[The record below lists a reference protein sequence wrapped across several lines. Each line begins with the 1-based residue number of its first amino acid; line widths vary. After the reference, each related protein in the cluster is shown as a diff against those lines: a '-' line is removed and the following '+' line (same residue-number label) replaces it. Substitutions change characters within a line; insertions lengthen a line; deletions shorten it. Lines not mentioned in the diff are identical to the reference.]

1 MDIKQTLL
9 DFHNTLK
16 ANPEISDDELLNK
29 FPQIG
34 KDNLSA
40 AFDYSATIDS
50 GKYKTEDE
58 FVDKFPEFFPV
69 KKKELD
75 GQASPAPVTEPSK
88 QPTTTSSPT
97 SASASASAQSPL
109 PLEGEPVVTDEMK
122 QRYKRVGEGTGILNS
137 IIDNKRKA
145 DPTFAPKAS
154 ELIRSAYEL
163 NQQNKGA
170 ERTSLLYDFFTKNSD
185 LQTNKN
191 TRESFISSAYAGVYN
206 SQTPELTKE
215 YENSEFKGV
224 LTGRQFNGLK
234 SLSYGKQ
241 DEYTSAIQKLND
253 PKTSDAEKE
262 AVKLELDVI
271 GAEIDQDAAATMI
284 NQNKDI
290 ATAVGLFNKAK
301 EEKALAQE
309 RLRQIDYENPY
320 TTRAFSNIVTNAIDR
335 GTKVGETADIL
346 NVTAENSGIN
356 VERLA
361 ELQKLQQDA
370 KATKLYEEFSNN
382 PSFELFKKNPIGIL
396 LELSL
401 ESMSALYSHGASRMA
416 AGAGTG
422 ATLGSV
428 VPGVGTAAGAS
439 SGVLAGLGMASLNL
453 EYSGKIME
461 GLANLGV
468 DVTDATSLKN
478 AFADEKLMTKL
489 KEDGLKKGVPVAL
502 FDMLSGGIAGKV
514 MSKPAKSIV
523 GKAVAGATEMAIQAG
538 LGGAGEATGQ
548 LVSEGKISSPNA
560 IVMEMIGEAGPGS
573 VEVATGTMI
582 ETYKRGKEA
591 STKDAVTLVTKGNPA
606 QINNNIDANVAS
618 GNITQEQGAKLK
630 TKISQTQADIKKV
643 PEDLSDAAKA
653 EAIDLIKKKDALVQ
667 QSKNLDP
674 AFKPEADKQIKDLE
688 SQILGVVEKDRKAST
703 VDLPEVTVTG
713 VRKKATDLPD
723 VTVTSSKSSVSISE
737 PSKMNASQNRYTINQ
752 DGKDAGFI
760 VTSNP
765 ENGAV
770 KVQGVVVNEDQRGQ
784 GIAGDAYKNI
794 AKKLEAEGLKLT
806 SDDYDKMEPNA
817 TKVWEKLVDEGL
829 AKRGADNFEF
839 VSPAEPKAGKRLFN
853 EPNPETKVIATEY
866 KKAKG
871 IDTPEGA
878 PIAKL
883 DENKSK
889 AIADAFDAM
898 EDNPND
904 PEVKAA
910 YEAMA
915 KETKEQYDAI
925 TKAGVKFEIYEG
937 EGEPYKNS
945 EEMIKDVRDNK
956 HLYILS
962 TDKDFGQNPITDKQR
977 NDNPLLR
984 DSGAKDINGKPL
996 LMNDVFRG
1004 VHDFFGHTERG
1015 NSFGAVGEEN
1025 AWDVHARM
1033 FTPLARRAMTT
1044 ETRGQNSWVN
1054 FGKQMRNPDGSIKK
1068 KGDPGYLS
1076 ATERPFA
1083 AQKMGLLPEEFSN
1096 IEDKYTKKSP
1106 QFTVTASAP
1115 VDLPNVT
1122 VKSPIHKKVIA
1133 DINQAAKSLE
1143 DTGIK
1148 FKIYDNADSFATESG
1163 QDKSTQGVFVDEDGT
1178 VSINLAAIR
1187 NSKDWNIAWHESS
1200 HPVMNIIRNTNRPL
1214 YDKMAKG
1221 LSDLAKS
1228 DKAAAAIVGWSENN
1242 YEGKETQVD
1251 EAVVESIALMAD
1263 GTIDFDSVPLGT
1275 RQAIIDFINEIAK
1288 YLGLDPIIS
1297 DTSKATFIKKAKEIS
1312 NALKTGTNISEVVG
1326 KENVKEFKN
1335 NIGENVGEPTQL
1347 KVRDL
1352 SEEPVQFKE
1361 NYPLSFVK
1369 PEDKID
1375 IKSLI
1380 DEIQAKGQKVWFWVA
1395 DQLGRGNYYDSV
1407 IDGEHY
1413 LDAGPSF
1420 ALDPENR
1427 KQNIIWATGKGEKF
1441 INDNIKQSDYLFII
1455 SGSPSKSKL
1464 FNKKVADIT
1473 IQRLKGIFKDDYAKF
1488 KAKMNSVSKISGL
1501 NNIINQFNSFEELLD
1516 SPKRKDFLIAI
1527 DDQKEKKGTDLKK
1540 FLDENKLFVDYE
1552 SLRDGFYKEN
1562 GFDMNDIMLVLKPIK
1577 MGGVSKH
1584 STYQNNVLG
1593 DVVGVPDKKINAYD
1607 IMTPEFRA
1615 KYPELKSRTQQSQT
1629 VAPYGSGIKGVASP
1643 IKETVVGLPD
1653 VTVTS
1658 IKKQQKVGKVELP
1671 AATQKQMTEDD
1682 KGNYLFY
1689 HYSDKDIKTIDPN
1702 KFGSNTR
1709 ATGRDE
1715 RPGVGISMYYTRPDV
1730 KEQNVPDDYGYVV
1743 RVPKNKVYPFNQDPL
1758 NLIEPARRM
1767 FEKQYPGQAFDPNKQ
1782 VAWVSKAAAGRGY
1795 PMTVA
1800 EWNIGRRKLVRA
1812 QTTEALKPEVF
1823 TKIKPGTL
1831 NQVETNPALDKFKP
1845 NAKKRGQA
1853 KIGGGLSLEDLKEF
1867 NKLPNI
1873 DLASGN
1879 NYVPLSKFGITS
1891 VEGENVK
1898 TISEKLAEFEG
1909 PFQPIFKAI
1918 SKFPNADKVKM
1929 YDLGQMENTYNS
1941 AGGQVAGLYH
1951 SSKGLFGKPKI
1962 GIATDIYAN
1971 QYSTVAHEMMHWV
1984 TLESINKYKS
1994 TPEYKSLENIYNFLK
2009 AKHPDIV
2016 GSKASGSYYGL
2027 QNFNE
2032 FMAELL
2038 TNKEFRDNMSGVM
2051 AKDAKEFEKTSY
2063 ANKTK
2068 DIGNNADLISL
2079 LIDYVT
2085 RTIKDM
2091 MDSWGKNS
2099 GNIDF
2104 SKPIIDN
2111 ATDLAVKAYF
2121 AEPLT
2126 GKPSGQRRAG
2136 GLTLEDLKDYN
2147 NLPNIE
2153 MASNGTR
2160 VKLSDL
2166 GVDLSKKKYN
2176 LKSVSTELSKV
2187 EGPYQPLFKALANIP
2202 KSEKVSVYDFAGK
2215 VNPIT
2220 GGLSSGLYTGQ
2231 HAWQAGQIGVRSV
2244 GNEYNILAHEAMHW
2258 VTWDSINKRKGTP
2271 EYKSLERIYDFIKG
2285 KKRDRIKR
2293 YGYGGINYGLSNFS
2307 EFMAEILVN
2316 KDFRDG
2322 IADVMAENEKE
2333 FKDYIYSDGQ
2343 KYSGDFI
2350 TTLVNYVTKVLRDY
2364 FNTWARGIDF
2374 NKSMLD
2380 NATDLAVKAYFA
2392 GVPSG
2397 GPQLSSGS
2405 ANVDVDTRKSVANM
2419 LDKLSDGDIAKIL
2432 MDEKGLTEEEAMEV
2446 IEDVKYDPS
2455 LNPSVSNVV
2464 DLPEVTV
2471 YSTRKKKPIVGELSE
2486 GERARGLSKTFPDRG
2501 VDTIAKINDDAK
2513 KYFVVSNKQTA
2524 AEAQAFIDDK
2534 NPEDALDYL
2543 LTQPTDIPNRVRI
2556 WMSGA
2561 VMDKID
2567 MAINEAQLKGDKE
2580 TAQRLSDKQAQ
2591 LINQVAPLGTELGQA
2606 IQAFRRFYENSKGS
2620 PSMLQFYIKK
2630 ITDQVESEKGKPLT
2644 DEERQT
2650 IVDLAKNVQSADE
2663 GLPKDEA
2670 VYALGNYVSSITP
2683 VAATD
2688 IMEAI
2693 WYAHILSG
2701 ITTQSTNFF
2710 ANLWNSFA
2718 EGAVVGTREAIKTKS
2733 VMPFLNGIKGFLSG
2747 IKQGANDAADI
2758 IKTGVSKQD
2767 GDKFKQGNIL
2777 EFFSWKQVAGNKAGK
2792 VLDWAGGYS
2801 PKILK
2806 YVGRALAATDAAF
2819 SRANSEAISRVMAYN
2834 IAKEE
2839 GKENPDMKIKKRVDE
2854 LLNKTAEKKAEAKE
2868 KAKAEGY
2875 LPGTVRYRRR
2885 VGEILEAGRSKELKK
2900 EADEFGKRVTLN
2912 YEPEGFM
2919 RPVYKL
2925 ALALQ
2930 QSTKLTRM
2938 FIPFTRIVVNLTENS
2953 LNYTPLG
2960 FVKAA
2965 VGSTTTDVTPRKMIR
2980 RKLSPDERADF
2991 AIKATIGLST
3001 FVLLS
3006 GLTGEDDDDLFEIT
3020 ANGSGNKQKNY
3031 ELMKSGWRPYSIKTK
3046 DGKYIS
3052 YKDWPIAPILAAV
3065 GAMHDSAKY
3074 NSSDQPTDEAT
3085 IAAQAMVISLYDKSV
3100 MKGLQDFVEIIDPK
3114 EEYNQSTKMFDRLK
3128 NWGADQARTMAVSNF
3143 TQQAFKFASE
3153 AMDNP
3158 IKASKGVE
3166 RIYRDIPYLNDG
3178 LNPILDVF
3186 GEPVKPSTSE
3196 RLLPITLGKPSKD
3209 EILAALNENGVYIG
3223 KPKTRD
3229 LYVSSDIKNEETR
3242 PMTDQEYYQFTK
3254 RSGQIT
3260 KEIIMED
3267 WDEIKKILAI
3277 TDKKKRR
3284 ADLKAYM
3291 SNIIEA
3297 ARKEAFYEF
3306 PNQD

>member
-16 ANPEISDDELLNK
+16 SSPEISDDELLNK

-40 AFDYSATIDS
+40 AFDYSATLDS
-50 GKYKTEDE
+50 GKYKIEDE

-69 KKKELD
+69 KKKEEPVD
-75 GQASPAPVTEPSK
+75 GGTLPEVVVTASKQSSSQSPSVETAPTQTSASSSSSSPSQPASAVGNNPSTLPVQPDPSK
-88 QPTTTSSPT
+88 PEIANGVGVPKEKDARQKASDVFKTELARKKEQLYTEAGDINARNKAIFEVNQSYRTTNESPNYATALDNLKRMRQEVFDVTAGDSESRNSLIQNLREDAKGLAGFLLKDKNAISNWQSQGLNPAQGMALDFMQVFEPEKYKAYQERATATTSSEAAGVGKQIVNFELENVGLNILKTGLGESNQVIQERIEKSNKGELTADEQAKLKSDYVNLNKWIEYVNKLEQDQYTKYPEAVSLEVGRIIQDVDKPT
-97 SASASASAQSPL
+97 LGQGGRAVFNFA
-109 PLEGEPVVTDEMK
+109 
-122 QRYKRVGEGTGILNS
+122 NS
-137 IIDNKRKA
+137 ISGSIE
-145 DPTFAPKAS
+145 S
-154 ELIRSAYEL
+154 GL
-163 NQQNKGA
+163 N
-170 ERTSLLYDFFTKNSD
+170 
-185 LQTNKN
+185 
-191 TRESFISSAYAGVYN
+191 SAYAGVFLNDEEKINNDLEVLAKTGY
-206 SQTPELTKE
+206 EGDLT
-215 YENSEFKGV
+215 YTTQDQSLFNRPF
-224 LTGRQFNGLK
+224 LTTVSDDVKAKINEINK
-234 SLSYGKQ
+234 SSLSDEEKYKQKFELLKQARKDGNIYSVVNPNKSKVNWTGEAMLNTVTSVAPQVVGAIVLSGASGGFGATTKAGQLANLFAVTASQSYGQ
-241 DEYTSAIQKLND
+241 RYNQAIQEG
-253 PKTSDAEKE
+253 T
-262 AVKLELDVI
+262 
-271 GAEIDQDAAATMI
+271 
-284 NQNKDI
+284 
-290 ATAVGLFNKAK
+290 
-301 EEKALAQE
+301 
-309 RLRQIDYENPY
+309 ENPY
-320 TTRAFSNIVTNAIDR
+320 FEAAAGTLIDAGTELFGNNIAQIKKVFSKGAAGKILDRLSEADWKRLMANKTNAFR
-335 GTKVGETADIL
+335 NFGKVALDQGKDVFVESFVEEGAANELENALKGRPMGEGFKETVLSSSIGFLPLKIIGLPMVFRNANMVDKL
-346 NVTAENSGIN
+346 N
-356 VERLA
+356 
-361 ELQKLQQDA
+361 
-370 KATKLYEEFSNN
+370 
-382 PSFELFKKNPIGIL
+382 
-396 LELSL
+396 
-401 ESMSALYSHGASRMA
+401 LYS
-416 AGAGTG
+416 AGFNKIST
-422 ATLGSV
+422 
-428 VPGVGTAAGAS
+428 TAAIDNQLKTGEINKEEADRRK
-439 SGVLAGLGMASLNL
+439 GIVNQMNGIVNTMP
-453 EYSGKIME
+453 MF
-461 GLANLGV
+461 
-468 DVTDATSLKN
+468 DA
-478 AFADEKLMTKL
+478 
-489 KEDGLKKGVPVAL
+489 
-502 FDMLSGGIAGKV
+502 
-514 MSKPAKSIV
+514 
-523 GKAVAGATEMAIQAG
+523 
-538 LGGAGEATGQ
+538 
-548 LVSEGKISSPNA
+548 
-560 IVMEMIGEAGPGS
+560 
-573 VEVATGTMI
+573 
-582 ETYKRGKEA
+582 
-591 STKDAVTLVTKGNPA
+591 KGNP
-606 QINNNIDANVAS
+606 
-618 GNITQEQGAKLK
+618 
-630 TKISQTQADIKKV
+630 
-643 PEDLSDAAKA
+643 LSDEKKA
-653 EAIDLIKKKDALVQ
+653 TYAFNQYIKLNSKDTDGL
-667 QSKNLDP
+667 P
-674 AFKPEADKQIKDLE
+674 
-688 SQILGVVEKDRKAST
+688 AST
-703 VDLPEVTVTG
+703 VNSINQTAQEADAANGAILEGQPDVKPADKTNPDDLPEVTVTG
-713 VRKKATDLPD
+713 VKNKATDLPE
-723 VTVTSSKSSVSISE
+723 VTV
-737 PSKMNASQNRYTINQ
+737 A
-752 DGKDAGFI
+752 
-760 VTSNP
+760 
-765 ENGAV
+765 
-770 KVQGVVVNEDQRGQ
+770 
-784 GIAGDAYKNI
+784 
-794 AKKLEAEGLKLT
+794 
-806 SDDYDKMEPNA
+806 
-817 TKVWEKLVDEGL
+817 
-829 AKRGADNFEF
+829 
-839 VSPAEPKAGKRLFN
+839 AGKRLFN
-853 EPNPETKVIATEY
+853 EPDPETEVIIQEY
-866 KKAKG
+866 KKQKG

-878 PIAKL
+878 PITKL
-883 DENKSK
+883 DENRSKS
-889 AIADAFDAM
+889 IADAFDAM
-898 EDNPND
+898 ENNPND
-904 PEVKAA
+904 PEVKAS
-910 YEAMA
+910 YEAMS
-915 KETKEQYDAI
+915 KETKDQYDALI
-925 TKAGVKFEIYEG
+925 KSGMKVEIYEG

-945 EEMIKDVRDNK
+945 EEMIKDVRENN
-956 HLYILS
+956 HLFVLS
-962 TDKDFGQNPITDKQR
+962 TEKDFGQNPITDQQR

-996 LMNDVFRG
+996 LNNDVFRA
-1004 VHDFFGHTERG
+1004 VHDRIAHGGRG
-1015 NSFGAVGEEN
+1015 NAFGPIGEEN

-1033 FTPLARRAMTT
+1033 YTPLARRAMTT

-1054 FGKQMRNPDGSIKK
+1054 FGKHMRNTDGSIKK
-1068 KGDPGYLS
+1068 KGDEGFLS
-1076 ATERPFA
+1076 ARERPFA
-1083 AQKMGLLPEEFSN
+1083 EQKMGLLPEEFSN
-1096 IEDKYTKKSP
+1096 IEDNYTKKSP
-1106 QFTVTASAP
+1106 QFEVTATTP

-1133 DINQAAKSLE
+1133 DVNQAAKTLASS
-1143 DTGIK
+1143 GIK
-1148 FKIYDNADSFATESG
+1148 FKIYDNAESFATESG

-1178 VSINLAAIR
+1178 VSINLDAIK

-1200 HPVMNIIRNTNRPL
+1200 HPVMNIIRNTNKPL

-1221 LSDLAKS
+1221 LSDLAKT
-1228 DKAAAAIVGWSENN
+1228 DKNAAAIVNWSENN

-1263 GTIDFDSVPLGT
+1263 GTIDFDNVPLGT
-1275 RQAIIDFINEIAK
+1275 RQALIDFINEIAK
-1288 YLGLDPIIS
+1288 YLGLDPILS
-1297 DTSKATFIKKAKEIS
+1297 ETSKATFIKKAKEIS
-1312 NALKTGTNISEVVG
+1312 NALKTGTDISTVVG
-1326 KENVKEFKN
+1326 EKNVSEFKN

-1347 KVRDL
+1347 RVGDPDQG
-1352 SEEPVQFKE
+1352 PVEFKPS
-1361 NYPLSFVK
+1361 YPLSFVK

-1380 DEIQAKGQKVWFWVA
+1380 DDIQTKGQKVWFWVA

-1427 KQNIIWATGKGEKF
+1427 KQNVIWATGKGEKF
-1441 INDNIKQSDYLFII
+1441 INDNIKKSDYLFII

-1464 FNKKVADIT
+1464 FNKNVADIT
-1473 IQRLKGIFKDDYAKF
+1473 IQRLKGVFNGDYAKF
-1488 KAKMNSVSKISGL
+1488 KAKMNSVSKITGL
-1501 NNIINQFNSFEELLD
+1501 NNIINEFNSFEDLLD

-1552 SLRDGFYKEN
+1552 SLRDGFYKDN
-1562 GFDMNDIMLVLKPIK
+1562 GFDMNDIMLVLKPTK

-1615 KYPELKSRTQQSQT
+1615 KYPELKSKTQQSQT

-1643 IKETVVGLPD
+1643 IKENVVGLPD

-1658 IKKQQKVGKVELP
+1658 TKKQQKVGKVELP

-1689 HYSDKDIKTIDPN
+1689 HYSDKNIKTINPD

-1730 KEQNVPDDYGYVV
+1730 IEGNVPNDYGYVV
-1743 RVPKNKVYPFNQDPL
+1743 RVPKGKVYPFNQDPL
-1758 NLIEPARRM
+1758 NLIEPAKRM

-1812 QTTEALKPEVF
+1812 QTTEALKPEKYSNIV
-1823 TKIKPGTL
+1823 PGSF
-1831 NQVETNPALDKFKP
+1831 NQVNVNPELAKFQP

-1873 DLASGN
+1873 DLASGD

-1918 SKFPNADKVKM
+1918 SNLPNADKVKM
-1929 YDLGQMENTYNS
+1929 YDLGQMENIYNS
-1941 AGGQVAGLYH
+1941 AGGEVAGLY
-1951 SSKGLFGKPKI
+1951 SMSRGLFGKPKI
-1962 GIATDIYAN
+1962 GISTEIYAN
-1971 QYSTVAHEMMHWV
+1971 QYSAVAHEMMHWV
-1984 TLESINKYKS
+1984 TLESVNKYKN

-2027 QNFNE
+2027 QNFEE

-2038 TNKEFRDNMSGVM
+2038 TNKDFRDNMSGVM

-2068 DIGNNADLISL
+2068 DIANNADLITL

-2091 MDSWGKNS
+2091 MDSWGKKS

-2121 AEPLT
+2121 GEPLT
-2126 GKPSGQRRAG
+2126 GKPSAQRRAG
-2136 GLTLEDLKDYN
+2136 GLSLEDLKDYN

-2176 LKSVSTELSKV
+2176 LKTISTELSKV
-2187 EGPYQPLFKALANIP
+2187 EGPYQPLFKALANMP
-2202 KSEKVSVYDFAGK
+2202 KSEKVRVYDFYGK
-2215 VNPIT
+2215 ENPIT
-2220 GGLSSGLYTGQ
+2220 GGVSSGLYIGQ

-2244 GNEYNILAHEAMHW
+2244 GNEYAILAHEAMHW
-2258 VTWDSINKRKGTP
+2258 VTWDSINKQKGTP
-2271 EYKSLERIYDFIKG
+2271 EYKSLERIYDFVRG

-2293 YGYGGINYGLSNFS
+2293 YGYWGNNYGLSSFS

-2343 KYSGDFI
+2343 KNSGDFI
-2350 TTLVNYVTKVLRDY
+2350 TTIVNYVSKVLRDY

-2405 ANVDVDTRKSVANM
+2405 ANVDADTRKSVANM
-2419 LDKLSDGDIAKIL
+2419 LDKLSDEDIAKIL
-2432 MDEKGLTEEEAMEV
+2432 MDEKGLTEEEAMDV

-2455 LNPSVSNVV
+2455 LNPSVS
-2464 DLPEVTV
+2464 D
-2471 YSTRKKKPIVGELSE
+2471 IVGEVGE

-2501 VDTIAKINDDAK
+2501 VDTIAKINSDAK

-2524 AEAQAFIDDK
+2524 EEAQAFIDDK

-2567 MAINEAQLKGDKE
+2567 TAINAAQLAGD
-2580 TAQRLSDKQAQ
+2580 TAAAQRLSDKQAQ
-2591 LINQVAPLGTELGQA
+2591 LVNQVAPLGTELGQA

-2644 DEERQT
+2644 DEERQN

-2670 VYALGNYVSSITP
+2670 TYALGNYVSTITP

-2718 EGAVVGTREAIKTKS
+2718 EGAVVGTRESIKTKS

-2758 IKTGVSKQD
+2758 IKTGVTKQD

-2777 EFFSWKQVAGNKAGK
+2777 EFFSWKQVVGNKAGK

-2834 IAKEE
+2834 IAQEE
-2839 GKENPDMKIKKRVDE
+2839 GKTNPDLKINKRVDE
-2854 LLNKTAEKKAEAKE
+2854 LLNKTAEKKAEAQE

-2875 LPGTVRYRRR
+2875 LEGTTRYRRR
-2885 VGEILEAGRSKELKK
+2885 VGEIMEAGRSKELRK

-2938 FIPFTRIVVNLTENS
+2938 FIPFTRIVVNLTENA

-2960 FVKAA
+2960 FVKTA
-2965 VGSTTTDVTPRKMIR
+2965 VGSTTTDTTLKGNVR
-2980 RKLSPDERADF
+2980 RKLTPDERADF

-3046 DGKYIS
+3046 DGRYIS
-3052 YKDWPIAPILAAV
+3052 YKDWPIAPVLAAV
-3065 GAMHDSAKY
+3065 GAMHDSGKY
-3074 NSSDQPTDEAT
+3074 NSSDEPTNEAT
-3085 IAAQAMVISLYDKSV
+3085 IAAQAMVVSLYDKSV

-3143 TQQAFKFASE
+3143 TQQAFKFSSE

-3209 EILAALNENGVYIG
+3209 QVLAAFNENGVYIG
-3223 KPKTRD
+3223 KPKTRP
-3229 LYVSSDIKNEETR
+3229 LFLSSDPSNEETR

-3260 KEIIMED
+3260 KEIIMEE

-3284 ADLKAYM
+3284 AELKDYM
-3291 SNIIEA
+3291 SKLIGD
-3297 ARKEAFYEF
+3297 AREEAFYEF
-3306 PNQD
+3306 PNQE

>member
-16 ANPEISDDELLNK
+16 SSPEISDDELLNK

-69 KKKELD
+69 KKKEQAVD
-75 GQASPAPVTEPSK
+75 GGTLPEVVVTASK
-88 QPTTTSSPT
+88 QSTPPSSPT
-97 SASASASAQSPL
+97 STSASVSAPSPL
-109 PLEGEPVVTDEMK
+109 PLGVEPVVTEEMK
-122 QRYKRVGEGTGILNS
+122 ERYKRVGSSTGSLNS
-137 IIDNKRKA
+137 IIEQKKKS

-154 ELIRSAYEL
+154 EFIRSAYDL
-163 NQQNKGA
+163 NQQGKGT
-170 ERTSLLYDFFTKNSD
+170 ERTGLLYDFFSKNSD

-191 TRESFISSAYAGVYN
+191 TREAFISSSYAGVYN
-206 SQTPELTKE
+206 SQSPDLIKE
-215 YENSEFKGV
+215 YDNSEFKGV

-234 SLSYGKQ
+234 SLSFGKQ
-241 DEYTSAIQKLND
+241 SEYTTAIQKLND
-253 PKTSDAEKE
+253 PNTSDVEKE

-271 GAEIDQDAAATMI
+271 GADIDQDAAATMI
-284 NQNKDI
+284 NQNKNLPV
-290 ATAVGLFNKAK
+290 AVDLFNKAK
-301 EEKALAQE
+301 DEKIAAQE

-320 TTRAFSNIVTNAIDR
+320 TARAFGNIVTNAIDR

-346 NVTAENSGIN
+346 NVTAENSGIDIA
-356 VERLA
+356 RLA

-416 AGAGTG
+416 AGAATG

-428 VPGVGTAAGAS
+428 VPGIGTVAGAS
-439 SGVLAGLGMASLNL
+439 SGVLGGLGVSSLNL

-461 GLANLGV
+461 GLSERGV
-468 DVTDATSLKN
+468 DITNASDLKR
-478 AFADEKLMTKL
+478 AFGDDKLMDDLKKDAKL
-489 KEDGLKKGVPVAL
+489 KAVPVSL
-502 FDMLSGGIAGKV
+502 FDMLSGGIAGKI
-514 MSKPAKSIV
+514 AGRA
-523 GKAVAGATEMAIQAG
+523 GKGIIKKTLANTGEVLVQAG
-538 LGGAGEATGQ
+538 LGGAGEAAGQ
-548 LVSEGKISSPNA
+548 IASEGKVSSPNA
-560 IVMEMIGEAGPGS
+560 IVMEMIGETGPGS
-573 VEVATGTMI
+573 VEIATGTMM
-582 ETYKRGKEA
+582 ETYKRGREA
-591 STKDAVTLVTKGNPA
+591 STKDAVTIVAKANPT
-606 QINNNIDANVAS
+606 QVNNTIDANIAS
-618 GNITQEQGAKLK
+618 GNLTPEQGAKLK

-653 EAIDLIKKKDALVQ
+653 EAIDLIKKKDALVE

-713 VRKKATDLPD
+713 VKKKATDLPE
-723 VTVTSSKSSVSISE
+723 VTV
-737 PSKMNASQNRYTINQ
+737 A
-752 DGKDAGFI
+752 
-760 VTSNP
+760 
-765 ENGAV
+765 
-770 KVQGVVVNEDQRGQ
+770 
-784 GIAGDAYKNI
+784 
-794 AKKLEAEGLKLT
+794 
-806 SDDYDKMEPNA
+806 
-817 TKVWEKLVDEGL
+817 
-829 AKRGADNFEF
+829 
-839 VSPAEPKAGKRLFN
+839 AGKKLFN

-866 KKAKG
+866 KQAKG
-871 IDTPEGA
+871 IDIPEGA
-878 PIAKL
+878 PITKV

-889 AIADAFDAM
+889 SIADAYDAM
-898 EDNPND
+898 ENNPND
-904 PEVKAA
+904 PEVKAS

-925 TKAGVKFEIYEG
+925 TKSGVKFEIFEG

-956 HLYILS
+956 HLFVLS
-962 TDKDFGQNPITDKQR
+962 TDKDFGQNPITDQQR

-1068 KGDPGYLS
+1068 KGDEGFMS

-1083 AQKMGLLPEEFSN
+1083 EQKIGLLPEEFSN
-1096 IEDKYTKKSP
+1096 IEDNSTMKSP
-1106 QFTVTASAP
+1106 KFEVTATTP

-1133 DINQAAKSLE
+1133 DVNQAAKTLASS
-1143 DTGIK
+1143 GIK
-1148 FKIYDNADSFATESG
+1148 FKIYDNAESFATESG

-1178 VSINLAAIR
+1178 VSINLDAIK

-1200 HPVMNIIRNTNRPL
+1200 HPVMNIIRNTNKPL

-1221 LSDLAKS
+1221 LSDLAKT
-1228 DKAAAAIVGWSENN
+1228 DKNAAAIVNWSENN

-1263 GTIDFDSVPLGT
+1263 GTIDFDNVPLGT
-1275 RQAIIDFINEIAK
+1275 RQALIDFINEIAK
-1288 YLGLDPIIS
+1288 YLGLDPILS

-1312 NALKTGTNISEVVG
+1312 NALKTGTDISTVVG
-1326 KENVKEFKN
+1326 DKNVSEFKN

-1347 KVRDL
+1347 RVSDPNQG
-1352 SEEPVQFKE
+1352 PVEFKPS
-1361 NYPLSFVK
+1361 YPLSFVK

-1380 DEIQAKGQKVWFWVA
+1380 DDIQAKGQKVWFWVA

-1427 KQNIIWATGKGEKF
+1427 KQNVIWATGKGEKF
-1441 INDNIKQSDYLFII
+1441 INDNIKKSDYLFII
-1455 SGSPSKSKL
+1455 SGSPLKSKL

-1488 KAKMNSVSKISGL
+1488 KAKMNSVSKITGL
-1501 NNIINQFNSFEELLD
+1501 NNIINEFNSFEELLD

-1552 SLRDGFYKEN
+1552 SLRDGFYKDN
-1562 GFDMNDIMLVLKPIK
+1562 GFDMNDIMLVLKPTK

-1615 KYPELKSRTQQSQT
+1615 KYPELKSKTQQSQT

-1658 IKKQQKVGKVELP
+1658 TKKQQKVGKVELP

-1689 HYSDKDIKTIDPN
+1689 HYSDKNIKTIDPS

-1730 KEQNVPDDYGYVV
+1730 KEQNVPSEFGYVV
-1743 RVPKNKVYPFNQDPL
+1743 RVPKGKVYPFNQDPL
-1758 NLIEPARRM
+1758 NLIEPAKRM
-1767 FEKQYPGQAFDPNKQ
+1767 FEKQFPGQAFDPNKQ

-1853 KIGGGLSLEDLKEF
+1853 KIGGGVTLEDLKDY
-1867 NKLPNI
+1867 NSLPNVEM
-1873 DLASGN
+1873 AAGN
-1879 NYVPLSKFGITS
+1879 NYVPLSKFGITTL
-1891 VEGENVK
+1891 EGENVK
-1898 TISEKLAEFEG
+1898 SVAAKLAEAEG
-1909 PFQPIFKAI
+1909 PYQPIFRAI
-1918 SKFPNADKVKM
+1918 STMPDADKVKM
-1929 YDLGQMENTYNS
+1929 YDLGETVNIYNQS
-1941 AGGQVAGLYH
+1941 GGMVAGLY
-1951 SSKGLFGKPKI
+1951 SPAKGLFGKPQI
-1962 GIATDIYAN
+1962 GVATDIYAN
-1971 QYSTVAHEMMHWV
+1971 QYSAIAHEMMHWV
-1984 TLESINKYKS
+1984 TIDSINKYKN
-1994 TPEYKSLENIYNFLK
+1994 TPEYKSIENIYNFLK

-2027 QNFNE
+2027 QNFKE

-2038 TNKEFRDNMSGVM
+2038 TNKDFRDNMAGVM
-2051 AKDAKEFEKTSY
+2051 AKDAKEFERTAYRYKSESGADNT
-2063 ANKTK
+2063 
-2068 DIGNNADLISL
+2068 DLITQL
-2079 LIDYVT
+2079 VRYVT
-2085 RTIKDM
+2085 RVIKDM
-2091 MDSWGKNS
+2091 MDTWGKKS

-2104 SKPIIDN
+2104 SKPLIDN
-2111 ATDLAVKAYF
+2111 ATDLAVKAFF
-2121 AEPLT
+2121 AD
-2126 GKPSGQRRAG
+2126 K
-2136 GLTLEDLKDYN
+2136 
-2147 NLPNIE
+2147 
-2153 MASNGTR
+2153 
-2160 VKLSDL
+2160 
-2166 GVDLSKKKYN
+2166 
-2176 LKSVSTELSKV
+2176 
-2187 EGPYQPLFKALANIP
+2187 
-2202 KSEKVSVYDFAGK
+2202 
-2215 VNPIT
+2215 
-2220 GGLSSGLYTGQ
+2220 
-2231 HAWQAGQIGVRSV
+2231 
-2244 GNEYNILAHEAMHW
+2244 
-2258 VTWDSINKRKGTP
+2258 
-2271 EYKSLERIYDFIKG
+2271 
-2285 KKRDRIKR
+2285 
-2293 YGYGGINYGLSNFS
+2293 
-2307 EFMAEILVN
+2307 
-2316 KDFRDG
+2316 
-2322 IADVMAENEKE
+2322 
-2333 FKDYIYSDGQ
+2333 
-2343 KYSGDFI
+2343 
-2350 TTLVNYVTKVLRDY
+2350 
-2364 FNTWARGIDF
+2364 
-2374 NKSMLD
+2374 
-2380 NATDLAVKAYFA
+2380 
-2392 GVPSG
+2392 SG
-2397 GPQLSSGS
+2397 GPQLSMGG
-2405 ANVDVDTRKSVANM
+2405 ANIDADTRKSVANM
-2419 LDKLSDGDIAKIL
+2419 LDKLSDEDIAKIL
-2432 MDEKGLTEEEAMEV
+2432 MDEKGLTEEEATAL

-2455 LNPSVSNVV
+2455 LNPSVG
-2464 DLPEVTV
+2464 D
-2471 YSTRKKKPIVGELSE
+2471 IVGEVGE

-2501 VDTIAKINDDAK
+2501 VDTISKINDDAK
-2513 KYFVVSNKQTA
+2513 KYFVISNKQTA
-2524 AEAQAFIDDK
+2524 EEAQAFIDEK

-2567 MAINEAQLKGDKE
+2567 TAINEAQLKGDKE
-2580 TAQRLSDKQAQ
+2580 TAQRLSNKQAQ
-2591 LINQVAPLGTELGQA
+2591 LVNQVAPLGTELGQA

-2644 DEERQT
+2644 DEERQN

-2670 VYALGNYVSSITP
+2670 TYALGNYVSTITP
-2683 VAATD
+2683 VASTD

-2718 EGAVVGTREAIKTKS
+2718 EGAVVGTREAIKNKS

-2758 IKTGVSKQD
+2758 IKTGVTKQD
-2767 GDKFKQGNIL
+2767 GDKFRQGNIL
-2777 EFFSWKQVAGNKAGK
+2777 EFFSWKQVVGNKAGK

-2834 IAKEE
+2834 IAQEE
-2839 GKENPDMKIKKRVDE
+2839 GKTNPDLKINKRVDE
-2854 LLNKTAEKKAEAKE
+2854 LLNKTAEKKAEAQE

-2875 LPGTVRYRRR
+2875 LEGTTRYRRR
-2885 VGEILEAGRSKELKK
+2885 VGEIMEAGRSKELRK

-2938 FIPFTRIVVNLTENS
+2938 FIAFTRIVVNLTENA

-2960 FVKAA
+2960 FVKTA
-2965 VGSTTTDVTPRKMIR
+2965 VGSTTTDTTLKGNVR
-2980 RKLSPDERADF
+2980 RKLTPDERADF

-3046 DGKYIS
+3046 DGRYIS
-3052 YKDWPIAPILAAV
+3052 YKDWPIAPVLAAV
-3065 GAMHDSAKY
+3065 GAMHDSGKY
-3074 NSSDQPTDEAT
+3074 NSSDEPTNEAT
-3085 IAAQAMVISLYDKSV
+3085 IAAQAMVVSLYDKSV

-3158 IKASKGVE
+3158 IKASRGVE

-3223 KPKTRD
+3223 KPKTRP
-3229 LYVSSDIKNEETR
+3229 LFLTSDPSNEETR

-3260 KEIIMED
+3260 KQIIMEE

-3284 ADLKAYM
+3284 AELKDYM
-3291 SNIIEA
+3291 SKLIGD
-3297 ARKEAFYEF
+3297 AREEAFYEF
-3306 PNQD
+3306 PNQE

>member
-16 ANPEISDDELLNK
+16 SSPEISDDELLTK

-40 AFDYSATIDS
+40 AFDYSATLDS
-50 GKYKTEDE
+50 GKYETEDE

-69 KKKELD
+69 KKKEEPVD
-75 GQASPAPVTEPSK
+75 GGTLPEVVVTASKQSSSQSPSVETAPTQTSASSSSSSPSQPASAVGNNPSTLPVQPDPSK
-88 QPTTTSSPT
+88 PEIANGIGVPKEKDARQKASDVFKTELARKKEQLYTEAGDINARNKAIFEVNQSYRTTNESPNYATALDNLKRMRQEVFDVTAGDSESRNSLIQNLREDAKGLAGFLLKDKNAISNWQSQGLNPAQGMALDFMQVFEPEKYKAYQERATATTSSEAAGVGKQIVNFELENVGLNILKTGLGESNQAIQQRIEKSNKGELTADEQAKLKSDYVNLNKWIEYVNKLEQDQYTKYPEAVSLEVGRIIQDVDKPT
-97 SASASASAQSPL
+97 LGQGGRAVFNFA
-109 PLEGEPVVTDEMK
+109 
-122 QRYKRVGEGTGILNS
+122 NS
-137 IIDNKRKA
+137 IAGSI
-145 DPTFAPKAS
+145 
-154 ELIRSAYEL
+154 
-163 NQQNKGA
+163 
-170 ERTSLLYDFFTKNSD
+170 
-185 LQTNKN
+185 
-191 TRESFISSAYAGVYN
+191 ESGLSSAYAGV
-206 SQTPELTKE
+206 
-215 YENSEFKGV
+215 F
-224 LTGRQFNGLK
+224 
-234 SLSYGKQ
+234 
-241 DEYTSAIQKLND
+241 LND
-253 PKTSDAEKE
+253 EEKINNDLEVIAKTGYEGDLTYTTQDQSLFNRPFLTTVSDDVKAKINEINKSSLSDAEKYKQKFELLKQARKDGNIYSVVNPNKSKVNWTGE
-262 AVKLELDVI
+262 AMLNTVTSVAPQVV
-271 GAEIDQDAAATMI
+271 GAIVLSGATGGFGATTKAGQLANLFAVTASQSYGQRY
-284 NQNKDI
+284 NQAI
-290 ATAVGLFNKAK
+290 
-301 EEKALAQE
+301 QE
-309 RLRQIDYENPY
+309 GTENPY
-320 TTRAFSNIVTNAIDR
+320 FEAAAGTLIDAGTELFGNNIAQIKKVFSKGAAGKILDKLSEADWKRLMANKTNAFKNFGR
-335 GTKVGETADIL
+335 VALGEGKDVLVESVVEEGAANELENALKGRPMGEGFKETVLSSSIGFLPLKIIGLPMVFRNANMVDKL
-346 NVTAENSGIN
+346 N
-356 VERLA
+356 
-361 ELQKLQQDA
+361 
-370 KATKLYEEFSNN
+370 
-382 PSFELFKKNPIGIL
+382 
-396 LELSL
+396 
-401 ESMSALYSHGASRMA
+401 LYS
-416 AGAGTG
+416 
-422 ATLGSV
+422 
-428 VPGVGTAAGAS
+428 
-439 SGVLAGLGMASLNL
+439 SGFN
-453 EYSGKIME
+453 
-461 GLANLGV
+461 
-468 DVTDATSLKN
+468 
-478 AFADEKLMTKL
+478 
-489 KEDGLKKGVPVAL
+489 
-502 FDMLSGGIAGKV
+502 
-514 MSKPAKSIV
+514 
-523 GKAVAGATEMAIQAG
+523 
-538 LGGAGEATGQ
+538 
-548 LVSEGKISSPNA
+548 KISTIAA
-560 IVMEMIGEAGPGS
+560 IDNQLKTGEINKEEADRRKGIVNQMNGIIN
-573 VEVATGTMI
+573 TMPMF
-582 ETYKRGKEA
+582 
-591 STKDAVTLVTKGNPA
+591 DAKGNP
-606 QINNNIDANVAS
+606 
-618 GNITQEQGAKLK
+618 
-630 TKISQTQADIKKV
+630 
-643 PEDLSDAAKA
+643 LSDEKKA
-653 EAIDLIKKKDALVQ
+653 TYAFNQYVKLNSKDTEGLPTSVINSINQTAQ
-667 QSKNLDP
+667 
-674 AFKPEADKQIKDLE
+674 EADAANGAILE
-688 SQILGVVEKDRKAST
+688 GQSETKVQGTE
-703 VDLPEVTVTG
+703 LPEVTVTG
-713 VRKKATDLPD
+713 VKKTAPEL
-723 VTVTSSKSSVSISE
+723 SKIESA
-737 PSKMNASQNRYTINQ
+737 K
-752 DGKDAGFI
+752 
-760 VTSNP
+760 P
-765 ENGAV
+765 EDFTA
-770 KVQGVVVNEDQRGQ
+770 
-784 GIAGDAYKNI
+784 APT
-794 AKKLEAEGLKLT
+794 AEGYSEKMAAAKESLGADGIT
-806 SDDYDKMEPNA
+806 VDVYNQEDYDKIAAEGGQFVTNADGTAMGALKPNGEIVSIVKSKENTQKGVA
-817 TKVWEKLVDEGL
+817 PAMLEKMKQLGGLFMDNFDIYLTKQYEKAGFKVVARVPFNEEFAPEGWQKSPLKDKPDVVFMAREDIAPAEEKSFTDYDQAKAYTEGL
-829 AKRGADNFEF
+829 AKQAAAD
-839 VSPAEPKAGKRLFN
+839 GKVKL
-853 EPNPETKVIATEY
+853 PTQIATEF
-866 KKAKG
+866 A
-871 IDTPEGA
+871 D
-878 PIAKL
+878 
-883 DENKSK
+883 N
-889 AIADAFDAM
+889 AIAGAM
-898 EDNPND
+898 N
-904 PEVKAA
+904 
-910 YEAMA
+910 
-915 KETKEQYDAI
+915 
-925 TKAGVKFEIYEG
+925 
-937 EGEPYKNS
+937 
-945 EEMIKDVRDNK
+945 
-956 HLYILS
+956 
-962 TDKDFGQNPITDKQR
+962 
-977 NDNPLLR
+977 
-984 DSGAKDINGKPL
+984 NG
-996 LMNDVFRG
+996 
-1004 VHDFFGHTERG
+1004 
-1015 NSFGAVGEEN
+1015 
-1025 AWDVHARM
+1025 
-1033 FTPLARRAMTT
+1033 
-1044 ETRGQNSWVN
+1044 
-1054 FGKQMRNPDGSIKK
+1054 
-1068 KGDPGYLS
+1068 
-1076 ATERPFA
+1076 
-1083 AQKMGLLPEEFSN
+1083 
-1096 IEDKYTKKSP
+1096 SP
-1106 QFTVTASAP
+1106 KFTVTASTP

-1122 VKSPIHKKVIA
+1122 VKSPIHKKVLA
-1133 DINQAAKSLE
+1133 DVNQAAKTLE
-1143 DTGIK
+1143 KTGIK
-1148 FKIYDNADSFATESG
+1148 FKIYDNAESFATESG

-1178 VSINLAAIR
+1178 VSINLDAIK

-1200 HPVMNIIRNTNRPL
+1200 HPVMNIIRNTNKPL

-1221 LSDLAKS
+1221 LSDLAKT
-1228 DKAAAAIVGWSENN
+1228 DRNAAAIVNWSENN

-1263 GTIDFDSVPLGT
+1263 GTIDFDNVPLGT
-1275 RQAIIDFINEIAK
+1275 RQALIDFINEIAK
-1288 YLGLDPIIS
+1288 YLGLDPILS

-1312 NALKTGTNISEVVG
+1312 NALKTGTDISTVVG
-1326 KENVKEFKN
+1326 EKNVSEFKN

-1347 KVRDL
+1347 RVKDPAQGSV
-1352 SEEPVQFKE
+1352 EFKPS
-1361 NYPLSFVK
+1361 YPLSFVK

-1380 DEIQAKGQKVWFWVA
+1380 DDIQAKGQKVWFWVA

-1420 ALDPENR
+1420 ALDPKNR
-1427 KQNIIWATGKGEKF
+1427 KENIIWATGKGEKF
-1441 INDNIKQSDYLFII
+1441 VNDNVNKSDYLFII

-1464 FNKKVADIT
+1464 FNKSVADIT
-1473 IQRLKGIFKDDYAKF
+1473 VQRLKGIFKDDYAKF
-1488 KAKMNSVSKISGL
+1488 KEKINSISKISGL
-1501 NNIINQFNSFEELLD
+1501 NKIVNDFNSFEELLE
-1516 SPKRKDFLIAI
+1516 SPKRKDFLIAL
-1527 DDQKEKKGTDLKK
+1527 DDQKEKKGTELKK

-1552 SLRDGFYKEN
+1552 SLRDGFYKDN
-1562 GFDMNDIMLVLKPIK
+1562 DFDMNDIMLVLKPTGF
-1577 MGGVSKH
+1577 GGVSDH

-1593 DVVGVPDKKINAYD
+1593 TVVGVPDKKINAYD

-1615 KYPELKSRTQQSQT
+1615 KYPELKSKTQQSQT

-1658 IKKQQKVGKVELP
+1658 TKKQQKVGKVELP

-1689 HYSDKDIKTIDPN
+1689 HYSSKDIKTINPD
-1702 KFGSNTR
+1702 KFGSNTM

-1730 KEQNVPDDYGYVV
+1730 KEQNVPNEFGYVV
-1743 RVPKNKVYPFNQDPL
+1743 RVPKGKVYPFNQDPL
-1758 NLIEPARRM
+1758 NLIEPAKRM

-1812 QTTEALKPEVF
+1812 QTTEALKPEKYSNIV
-1823 TKIKPGTL
+1823 PGSF
-1831 NQVETNPALDKFKP
+1831 NQINVNPELAKFQP

-1873 DLASGN
+1873 DLASGD

-1918 SKFPNADKVKM
+1918 SKLPNADKVKM
-1929 YDLGQMENTYNS
+1929 YDLGQMENIYNS
-1941 AGGQVAGLYH
+1941 AGGEVAGLYSM
-1951 SSKGLFGKPKI
+1951 SSGLFGKPKI
-1962 GIATDIYAN
+1962 GISTEIYAN
-1971 QYSTVAHEMMHWV
+1971 QYSAVAHEMMHWV
-1984 TLESINKYKS
+1984 TLESVNKYKN

-2027 QNFNE
+2027 QNFEE

-2063 ANKTK
+2063 ANKAK
-2068 DIGNNADLISL
+2068 DNGSNADLIGI

-2085 RTIKDM
+2085 RAIKDM
-2091 MDSWGKNS
+2091 MDSWGKKS

-2126 GKPSGQRRAG
+2126 GKPRAQKREG
-2136 GLTLEDLKDYN
+2136 GLSLEDLKDYN

-2153 MASNGTR
+2153 MADKYTR

-2166 GVDLSKKKYN
+2166 GVDLSKKEYN
-2176 LKSVSTELSKV
+2176 LKTISTELSKI
-2187 EGPYQPLFKALANIP
+2187 EGPYQPIFKALSNMP
-2202 KSEKVSVYDFAGK
+2202 KSEKVRVYDFAGK
-2215 VNPIT
+2215 ENRIA
-2220 GGLSSGLYTGQ
+2220 GGTSAGLYTGQ
-2231 HAWQAGQIGVRSV
+2231 WLFGSGQIGV
-2244 GNEYNILAHEAMHW
+2244 GETQNQYTTLAHEAMHW
-2258 VTWDSINKRKGTP
+2258 LTWDSINKQKGTP
-2271 EYKSLERIYDFIKG
+2271 EYKSLERIYDFIKA

-2293 YGYGGINYGLSNFS
+2293 YGYGTSENYGLAEFS
-2307 EFMAEILVN
+2307 EFMAEILVSKN
-2316 KDFRDG
+2316 FRDS

-2333 FKDYIYSDGQ
+2333 FKDSIYSDDQ

-2350 TTLVNYVTKVLRDY
+2350 TTIVNYVSKVLRDY
-2364 FNTWARGIDF
+2364 FNTWATGIDF

-2405 ANVDVDTRKSVANM
+2405 ANVDADTRKSVANM
-2419 LDKLSDGDIAKIL
+2419 LDKLSDDDIAQIL
-2432 MDEKGLTEEEAMEV
+2432 MDEKGLTEEKAMDV

-2455 LNPSVSNVV
+2455 LNPSVS
-2464 DLPEVTV
+2464 D
-2471 YSTRKKKPIVGELSE
+2471 IVGEVGE

-2501 VDTIAKINDDAK
+2501 VDTIAKINSDAK

-2524 AEAQAFIDDK
+2524 EEAQAFIDEK

-2567 MAINEAQLKGDKE
+2567 TAINAAQLKGDKE
-2580 TAQRLSDKQAQ
+2580 TAQRLSTKQAQ
-2591 LINQVAPLGTELGQA
+2591 LVNQVAPLGTELGQA

-2630 ITDQVESEKGKPLT
+2630 ITDQVESEKGKALT
-2644 DEERQT
+2644 DEERQN

-2670 VYALGNYVSSITP
+2670 VYALGNYVSTITP

-2718 EGAVVGTREAIKTKS
+2718 EGAVVGTREAIKNKS
-2733 VMPFLNGIKGFLSG
+2733 VMPFINGMQGFLSG

-2758 IKTGVSKQD
+2758 LKSGVTKQD

-2777 EFFSWKQVAGNKAGK
+2777 EFFSWKQVVGKKAGG

-2801 PKILK
+2801 PRLLK

-2834 IAKEE
+2834 IAQEE
-2839 GKENPDMKIKKRVDE
+2839 GKTNPDLKINQRVDE
-2854 LLNKTAEKKAEAKE
+2854 LLNKTAEKKAEAQD

-2875 LPGTVRYRRR
+2875 LEGTTRYRRR
-2885 VGEILEAGRSKELKK
+2885 VGEIMEAGRSKELRK

-2938 FIPFTRIVVNLTENS
+2938 FIPFTRIVVNLTENA

-2960 FVKAA
+2960 FVKSA
-2965 VGSTTTDVTPRKMIR
+2965 VGSTTTDATLKGMVR
-2980 RKLSPDERADF
+2980 RRLTPDERADF

-3006 GLTGEDDDDLFEIT
+3006 GITGDDDDDLFEIT

-3046 DGKYIS
+3046 DGRYIS
-3052 YKDWPIAPILAAV
+3052 YKDWPIAPVLAAV
-3065 GAMHDSAKY
+3065 GAMHDSGKY

-3158 IKASKGVE
+3158 IKASKGAE

-3196 RLLPITLGKPSKD
+3196 RLLPITVGKPSKD
-3209 EILAALNENGVYIG
+3209 EILAAFNENGVYIG
-3223 KPKTRD
+3223 KPETKP
-3229 LYVSSDIKNEETR
+3229 LFVSSDINNTETR
-3242 PMTDQEYYQFTK
+3242 PMTDQEYYQYTK
-3254 RSGQIT
+3254 RAGQLT
-3260 KEIIMED
+3260 KEIILEE
-3267 WDEIKKILAI
+3267 WDEIKKILA
-3277 TDKKKRR
+3277 TPDRKTRK

-3291 SNIIEA
+3291 SNIVGA